1 MVSLSQNNQHQIKG
15 ALKIMAWTKAKTAI
29 VASAAVILVA
39 TTAVVRIKLERAHW
53 TNRYLSISA
62 GAADT
67 AKTADEAARV
77 FLEAMSKGD
86 KDTIAQFLGWGAPSI
101 DQLLTDKN
109 KSTVAGLEIVSFG
122 TPTNI
127 AGTII
132 WFVPYEIR
140 FKNGDVHTNRLR
152 FEHDPRTK
160 RWYWNG
166 GL

>member
-1 MVSLSQNNQHQIKG
+1 
-15 ALKIMAWTKAKTAI
+15 MAWTKAKTAI

-109 KSTVAGLEIVSFG
+109 KRDHCSWSGNRELG
-122 TPTNI
+122 
-127 AGTII
+127 
-132 WFVPYEIR
+132 
-140 FKNGDVHTNRLR
+140 HTHQHRWHDYLVCTLR
-152 FEHDPRTK
+152 NKVQKWRCTYK
-160 RWYWNG
+160 QAA
-166 GL
+166 L